1 MKVNIKR
8 RSLFVAIMS
17 ISIVAILLFNSIFLI
32 VSSAETNQS
41 VTYQYDNL
49 GRVLKAIYPDGSIAD
64 YTYDKNGNIKSV
76 TITQSKDTTEKQSST
91 EKQPENS
98 TEKKPESST
107 EKKPE
112 NSTEKQPEN
121 STEKKPENSTEK
133 KPENS
138 TEKTPEN
145 NSSELIEKNN
155 NINVREGNTT
165 EAGSSTK
172 EESHP
177 DKPDEVSTQTGT
189 DSSKESDKGVTDG
202 VTVSVSPVYT
212 EDELSLI
219 NAFKRSCPTIKSLK
233 LTKSKSDYFINIK
246 INKMVKG
253 SNFSYVGYQIRYS
266 DNSKFKKSKT
276 LSVKQSSKSKLTDKR
291 WKVAKNKT
299 YYVKVRAFVENKA
312 GRKVYSKYSKVKV
325 VNKKN

>member
-112 NSTEKQPEN
+112 NSTEK
-121 STEKKPENSTEK
+121 K
-133 KPENS
+133 
-138 TEKTPEN
+138 PEN

-189 DSSKESDKGVTDG
+189 DSSKESDIGVTDG